1 MTSTPTNESTES
13 TRTTEPTRITATQ
26 LARSLSDVLS
36 RVNYRGERF
45 EIVRNGETVAMLGPT
60 AAMRKGATLRE
71 YLEARK
77 RGPRMDEEFLK
88 DLEQINADQPPPQ
101 VREWP
106 D

>member
-1 MTSTPTNESTES
+1 MASPRTNESPHA
-13 TRTTEPTRITATQ
+13 TEPTRITATQ
-26 LARSLSDVLS
+26 LARSLSDILN
-36 RVNYRGERF
+36 RVRYRGERF
-45 EIVRNGETVAMLGPT
+45 EIQRNGETVAMLGPT

-88 DLEQINADQPPPQ
+88 ELEQINADQPPPQ